1 MRGIILGVVLCVLAL
16 GVAWQGDAT
25 LKVAGL
31 RPLGHARVA
40 DLDDPPNTDE
50 SSESR
55 LLEERDTL
63 EIVAPR
69 DMTAGDLLRLYQ
81 LDQFPHIQLQIATQ
95 LKIAAWADG
104 QPLKKGDR
112 FRITLTDPRP
122 QGS

>member
-1 MRGIILGVVLCVLAL
+1 MRGSILGVTLLILAL
-16 GVAWQGDAT
+16 AVAWQGDAT

-40 DLDDPPNTDE
+40 DLDDPPKTDE
-50 SSESR
+50 SSETR
-55 LLEERDTL
+55 LLEERDAL

-95 LKIAAWADG
+95 LKLAAWVDG
-104 QPLKKGDR
+104 HPLKKGQR
-112 FRITLTDPRP
+112 FRITLTDLRP
-122 QGS
+122 PGS